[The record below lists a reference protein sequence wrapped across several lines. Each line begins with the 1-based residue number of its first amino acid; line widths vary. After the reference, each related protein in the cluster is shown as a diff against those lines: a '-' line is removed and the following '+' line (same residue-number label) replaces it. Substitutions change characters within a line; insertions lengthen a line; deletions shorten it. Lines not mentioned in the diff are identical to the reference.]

1 MIDRKETGNSFN
13 LKRLQDFLDA
23 RGADISGWPS
33 ADRSWVER
41 LVEQEPMASVMLER
55 AKRLNDII
63 GQAPAVAASPAL
75 RDRILAA
82 ADKSAR
88 ENAISIWRIIWPFG
102 PIWRPAA
109 ALAFSAAFGIYVGV
123 ADPIMMFGEK
133 EQHVAQSV
141 VIADE
146 MVVLVAYRD
155 LGLEEAQ

>member
-13 LKRLQDFLDA
+13 LKRLQDLLDA
-23 RGADISGWPS
+23 RGADIASWPG

-41 LVEQEPMASVMLER
+41 LTEQEPMASVILER
-55 AKRLNDII
+55 AKRLNEII
-63 GQAPAVAASPAL
+63 GQAPTIAASPAL

-88 ENAISIWRIIWPFG
+88 ENVISIWRIIWPFG

-123 ADPIMMFGEK
+123 ADPIMMFGA
-133 EQHVAQSV
+133 QDQQVAQPV

-146 MVVLVAYRD
+146 MVVIVAYRD
-155 LGLEEAQ
+155 LGLEETQ